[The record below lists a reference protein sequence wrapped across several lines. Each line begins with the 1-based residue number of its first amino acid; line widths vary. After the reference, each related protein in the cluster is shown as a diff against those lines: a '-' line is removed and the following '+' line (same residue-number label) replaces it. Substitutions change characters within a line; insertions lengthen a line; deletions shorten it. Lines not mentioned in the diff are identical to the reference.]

1 MPDQVYRAY
10 ESELTDIADAIRTK
24 GGTSADLTYPNGFV
38 SAIQNI
44 QTGTDDSDATLN
56 SNGQLLNGVTAYSKG
71 TKYTGNIPSKS
82 SSDLSAS
89 GATVTVPSGY
99 YSSNATKSVSSGSA
113 TAPAT
118 ISGTSAT
125 VSHSSTTLTL
135 SKTVSVT
142 PSVTAGYISSGTAG
156 NSAVSLSATDANF
169 IAGNIKNGVSLFGLT
184 GTYSGGGGGG
194 LTLLGTSTL
203 GSLSTSSTSAADT
216 GKSFTINSVTDYDVL
231 VVDISV
237 DTVTNGRHIGTI
249 SMVYL
254 TGTSNV
260 NTKNTVAVG
269 SNKWNIKVSSSGTKS
284 TRQGTTAYGIYINAG
299 TLSNNNITMTVYY
312 RYNSN
317 STGTINGSYTAHV
330 YGLKLVDYV

>member
-1 MPDQVYRAY
+1 MTVYRTND
-10 ESELTDIADAIRTK
+10 TDLGSVADAIRTK
-24 GGTSADLTYPNGFV
+24 GGTSANLQFPSGFV

-56 SNGQLLNGVTAYSKG
+56 SSGQLLNGVTAYSKG
-71 TKYTGNIPSKS
+71 TKYTGNIATKT
-82 SSDLSAS
+82 DANLSAS

-99 YSSNATKSVSSGSA
+99 YAQQYTKNVSSGSA
-113 TAPAT
+113 TAPSS

-125 VSHSSTTLTL
+125 VSNSGTTLTL

-142 PSVTAGYISSGTAG
+142 PSVTAGYVSSGTAG

-169 IAGNIKNGVSLFGLT
+169 LASNIKSGVSLFGLT
-184 GTYSGGGGGG
+184 GTYSGGGSGG
-194 LTLLGTSTL
+194 LTLLGTSSL
-203 GSLSTSSTSAADT
+203 GTLSTSSTSATDT

-231 VVDISV
+231 VCDISV

-249 SMVYL
+249 TMVYL

-260 NTKNTVAVG
+260 NTKNTAAVG
-269 SNKWNIKVSSSGTKS
+269 SNKWNIKVNSSGTKS
-284 TRQGTTAYGIYINAG
+284 TRQSSTAYGVYVNAA
-299 TLSNNNITMTVYY
+299 TLSSGNITCTVYY

-317 STGTINGSYTAHV
+317 NSGTINGDYTAHV